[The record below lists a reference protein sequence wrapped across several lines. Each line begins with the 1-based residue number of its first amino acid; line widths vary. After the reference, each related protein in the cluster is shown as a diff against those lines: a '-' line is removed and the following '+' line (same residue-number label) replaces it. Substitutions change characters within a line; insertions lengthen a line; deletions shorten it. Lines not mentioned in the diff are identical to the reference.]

1 MARAIWSGVISFG
14 MVSIPVKLYPATE
27 SKDIAFHLLHK
38 ECHTRVKQLRWC
50 PHDDKQVEWNDTER
64 GYEYAKGQYVVLTE
78 EDFERLPLAS
88 KHTIDL
94 SAFVKAEQIDPM
106 YYEKAYYLEP
116 EETGVKPYNLLVR
129 ALVDKELSAV
139 AKIAIRQKE
148 HLCALRAQDGVIVL
162 ETLLYADEIRQDS
175 RPDVADVKISDRE
188 LDLAYS
194 LVDAMEQDFDPDD
207 YKDDYREALMELI
220 KAKLEGIEVPEE
232 PVAAPT
238 RVGDLMAALKAS
250 LEAAKKRRD
259 EPAAAAA
266 EDGRSSKRKSDKAE
280 KSEVPTVFRDAFDGD
295 GDDDKPKKA
304 AGGRTTKRQKAR

>member
-27 SKDIAFHLLHK
+27 SKDISFHLLHK
-38 ECHTRVKQLRWC
+38 ECHTRVKQIRWC
-50 PHDDKQVEWNDTER
+50 ALDDKQIEWNDTER
-64 GYEYAKGQYVVLTE
+64 GYEYAKGQHVVLTE

-116 EETGVKPYNLLVR
+116 AETGVKPYNLLVR
-129 ALVDKELSAV
+129 ALTDKDLSAV

-148 HLCALRAQDGVIVL
+148 QLCALRAHDGVIVL
-162 ETLLYADEIRQDS
+162 ETLLYSDEIRQDS
-175 RPDVADVKISDRE
+175 RPEVGDVNVSDRE

-194 LVDAMEQDFDPDD
+194 LVDAMAEEFEPDK
-207 YKDDYREALMELI
+207 YKDDYRSALMELI
-220 KAKLEGIEVPEE
+220 QAKLQGIEVAEE

-250 LEAAKKRRD
+250 VEAAKKRRD
-259 EPAAAAA
+259 EPVAAVA
-266 EDGRSSKRKSDKAE
+266 EESRPTKRKSEKPD
-280 KSEVPTVFRDAFDGD
+280 KSEVPTVFREAFDGEEKTTE
-295 GDDDKPKKA
+295 KPA
-304 AGGRTTKRQKAR
+304 TGRTTKRQKAG